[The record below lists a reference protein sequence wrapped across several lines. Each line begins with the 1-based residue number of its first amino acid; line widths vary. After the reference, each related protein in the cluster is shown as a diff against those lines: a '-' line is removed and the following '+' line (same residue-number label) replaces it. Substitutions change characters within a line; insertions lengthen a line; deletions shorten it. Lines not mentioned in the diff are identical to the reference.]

1 MDIIKI
7 NMIVWIASYPKSG
20 NTWVRSF
27 LSNYLNYKYEFNF
40 ELLKNIR
47 KFPDQKLTQQLN
59 IDTSNFINIA
69 SNWETMQD
77 YINLKNS
84 TTYLKTHSALITVN
98 GNKFTSS
105 ANTAGYIYLVR
116 DPRDVILSLAS
127 HLNITIKQAL
137 IDMKNENNFEYLSPK
152 SKHISTIMSSWDNN
166 YNSWKT
172 CTFVKGI
179 IIKYED
185 LISDPLKTFSKI
197 INYLNEING
206 IKIDDSRV
214 VDCIQN
220 TKFDNLK
227 KIENEK
233 GFAENMN
240 GKFFR
245 KGIAGQ
251 WMKDLD
257 KNIVNQ
263 IEERFEKEMKELGY
277 I

>member
-1 MDIIKI
+1 
-7 NMIVWIASYPKSG
+7 MIVWIVSYPKSG

-27 LSNYLNYKYEFNF
+27 LSNYLNYKYEFDF
-40 ELLKNIR
+40 KLLENIR
-47 KFPDQKLTQQLN
+47 KFPDQKLTKQLN

-105 ANTAGYIYLVR
+105 TNTAGYIYLVR

-152 SKHISTIMSSWDNN
+152 SNHISTIMSSWDNN
-166 YNSWKT
+166 YNSWKK

-206 IKIDDSRV
+206 IKIDNSRV
-214 VDCIQN
+214 LDCIQN

-227 KIENEK
+227 KIEDEK

-251 WMKDLD
+251 WKKDLD
-257 KNIVNQ
+257 KNIIDQ
-263 IEERFEKEMKELGY
+263 IEKRFEKEMKELGY